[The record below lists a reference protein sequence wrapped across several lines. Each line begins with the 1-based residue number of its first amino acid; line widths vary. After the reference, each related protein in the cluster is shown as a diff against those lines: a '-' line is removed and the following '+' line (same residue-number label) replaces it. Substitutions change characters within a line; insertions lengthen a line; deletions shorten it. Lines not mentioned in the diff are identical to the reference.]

1 MTQRPGRPLSTLF
14 LKLAD
19 LALAHG
25 VKGIKH
31 LPACWEVQIDERWWV
46 AVNGHEVPVECSR
59 AGQPVPAFSAYV
71 EFNGWPAGVLDPFG
85 GFLAAGHLANEAN
98 LTAAIDAAIHGA
110 RAGRPA

>member
-1 MTQRPGRPLSTLF
+1 MTQRPGRPLSAVF

-25 VKGIKH
+25 IKGIKQ
-31 LPACWEVQIDERWWV
+31 LPACWEVQIDEHWWA
-46 AVNGHEVPVECSR
+46 AVNGHDKPTACSR
-59 AGQPVPAFSAYV
+59 SVMPVPAFSAYLQ
-71 EFNGWPAGVLDPFG
+71 FNGWPAGMLDPFG

-98 LTAAIDAAIHGA
+98 LIAAIDAAIHGA